1 MIAMQ
6 YNIKLPSD
14 YDMNIIKD
22 RVKNN
27 GFKTDCFRDLLMK
40 AYLIAEKGQLRSSC
54 ARMTHGANHIR
65 IKHYL
70 FPSVQ

>member
-1 MIAMQ
+1 MQ

-22 RVKNN
+22 KVKNN

-40 AYLIAEKGQLRSSC
+40 AYLIAEKVNTETLIMNMLHFMYGMIQLE
-54 ARMTHGANHIR
+54 
-65 IKHYL
+65 
-70 FPSVQ
+70 